1 MKPGRLGKIVSRR
14 FPQVPFANVAY
25 KTDAELAEEAKAEVE
40 KFKANITELTTKVAK
55 VVDLET
61 RLKKAEDEAVESKK
75 AADLNQKALDELIV
89 KQKAN
94 PVGAEGQKDFGQELY
109 AGLTKQKD
117 QLTARKDGG
126 KNNKIDD
133 LELKVVGNLSSS
145 GSLTGSYFVPPTIIP
160 GVFSKP
166 YEMVH
171 VRDFVPVG
179 QTNSNLI
186 RYIQDNGRTTSNAIP
201 TVVAEGATKPQMDRS
216 LAIVDS
222 PVRKIATYFRVPE
235 EMIDDIP
242 YISTFLSQVGVQ
254 EVMIVEDAE
263 LLYGDGTGQHL
274 NGLFTQATAF
284 ARATGV
290 GTQTNVNNFDVI
302 GAARLQIRN
311 AFFSGPVI
319 CFVSPADYYV
329 TRFMTKDTTHNYIFL
344 GGGNGIDVGGAG
356 GQSGSSMYV
365 DGTRVVE
372 NTNIAAGDFL
382 CFDPSRVGIFDRMG
396 TTVRFY
402 DQYQDNAIKNLITIV
417 IEKRLALNVYYTKA
431 VVKGT
436 FSTAITALQA

>member
-1 MKPGRLGKIVSRR
+1 MRPGLAKIISRR

-25 KTDAELAEEAKAEVE
+25 KTDAEIAEETKKEFETFKASVIDIKTKADKVDAVE
-40 KFKANITELTTKVAK
+40 KDLKAANDAIEKM
-55 VVDLET
+55 
-61 RLKKAEDEAVESKK
+61 KKD
-75 AADLNQKALDELIV
+75 ADLNQKALDTFLAD
-89 KQKAN
+89 QKKN
-94 PVGAEGQKDFGQELY
+94 PIGDQAQKDFGQELY
-109 AGLTKQKD
+109 ANLTKQKD

-186 RYIQDNGRTTSNAIP
+186 RYIQDNGRTTANAIP
-201 TVVAEGATKPQMDRS
+201 TAVAEGATKSQMDRS
-216 LAIVDS
+216 LGIVDS

-284 ARATGV
+284 ARAAGV
-290 GTQTNVNNFDVI
+290 GTQPNTNNFDII

-311 AFFSGPVI
+311 QYFSGPVI
-319 CFVSPADYYV
+319 GFVSPADYYNM
-329 TRFMTKDTTHNYIFL
+329 RFMTKDTTKNYMLL
-344 GGGNGIDVGGAG
+344 GGGNGIDIGGGGGA
-356 GQSGSSMYV
+356 SGSSFYV

-372 NTNIAAGDFL
+372 NTNITAGDFL
-382 CFDPSRVGIFDRMG
+382 VFDPSRVGIFDRMG

-402 DQYQDNAIKNLITIV
+402 DQDQDNAIKNLITIV

-436 FSTAITALQA
+436 FASALALMAA